1 MNAKRAQQTLEFL
14 VELVGNKADADV
26 GLNAALSEVEDWPGF
41 KVAFGDAEGAFHY
54 PQPVILLYDIGC
66 RQVGVG
72 NVAFQSVPPRVGFDF
87 GFVDAHDYVVLYR
100 EELFVAALVD
110 VLFADAPRCID
121 LAKALYAS
129 LSVVPVLGGSFI
141 GVADDDALIAV
152 YCRLVLLSAVFL
164 EIQDPALH
172 RSRLFLYAPAEYKL

>member
-1 MNAKRAQQTLEFL
+1 M
-14 VELVGNKADADV
+14 